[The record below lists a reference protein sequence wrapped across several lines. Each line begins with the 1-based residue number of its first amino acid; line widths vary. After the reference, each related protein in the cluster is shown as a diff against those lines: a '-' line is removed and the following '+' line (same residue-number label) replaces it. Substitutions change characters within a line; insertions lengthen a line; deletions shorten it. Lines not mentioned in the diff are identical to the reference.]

1 MPGPSLAWLA
11 RSRQGSRH
19 VLVRCGCSPPL
30 LLCAHLIRC
39 APRACCCFPQEALF
53 RGPPAF
59 RKSKLKA
66 VLRLRGHFA
75 ELASD
80 RVGGFVVEAAFG
92 VPHIPS
98 KVLIGRELMDGERR
112 LAGAPSGRA
121 LLAKCRIDALKRGEG
136 EWIAGWGATRPLAR
150 VAALR

>member
-1 MPGPSLAWLA
+1 MRAGPD
-11 RSRQGSRH
+11 
-19 VLVRCGCSPPL
+19 PL
-30 LLCAHLIRC
+30 HPL
-39 APRACCCFPQEALF
+39 APRRPPPAAQEALF
-53 RGPPAF
+53 RGAPAF
-59 RKSKLKA
+59 RKSKLKL
-66 VLRLRGHFA
+66 VLRLRGHYA

-121 LLAKCRIDALKRGEG
+121 LLAKCRIDALKRGES
-136 EWIAGWGATRPLAR
+136 EWIAGWGASSLAR
-150 VAALR
+150 SALGAGCDP